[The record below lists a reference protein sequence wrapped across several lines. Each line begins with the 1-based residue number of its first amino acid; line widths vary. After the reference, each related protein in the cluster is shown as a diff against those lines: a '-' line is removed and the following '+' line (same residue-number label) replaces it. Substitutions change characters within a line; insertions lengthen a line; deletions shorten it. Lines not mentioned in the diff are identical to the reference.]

1 VNYKSKWRSRRRIH
15 TAFLLKLYFN
25 NSIMDRLTWIKSLIN
40 AILFYG
46 ALKMAM
52 SLKKKKK
59 HKKLS
64 CVLDCVL
71 VSVGE

>member
-1 VNYKSKWRSRRRIH
+1 
-15 TAFLLKLYFN
+15 
-25 NSIMDRLTWIKSLIN
+25 MDRLTWIKSLIN

-52 SLKKKKK
+52 SKKKWQFENGNLKKKK

>member
-1 VNYKSKWRSRRRIH
+1 MHVVFFSVFYFSLIQDVEVNYKSKWRSRRRIH

-52 SLKKKKK
+52 SKKMAI
-59 HKKLS
+59 
-64 CVLDCVL
+64 
-71 VSVGE
+71 